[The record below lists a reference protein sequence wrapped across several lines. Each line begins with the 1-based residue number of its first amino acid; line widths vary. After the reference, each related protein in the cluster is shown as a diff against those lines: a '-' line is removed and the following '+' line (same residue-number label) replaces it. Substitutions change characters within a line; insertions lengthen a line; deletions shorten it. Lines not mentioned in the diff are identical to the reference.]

1 MSNDNYWDE
10 EDDLEMEDN
19 NPTQDDG
26 IKNLR
31 KAKRANEKYIKQLE
45 AQLSEYVSKD
55 YERTVSEVLKSKG
68 VNVKA
73 ARLILN
79 DLEEVN
85 EEAVNNWLS
94 NNGDLIGYQ
103 PKQESNL
110 NKEDV
115 QALVK
120 QDSVTQDAMAP
131 SASDDVQQLLANA
144 TTEEELMSIL
154 NSIK

>member
-1 MSNDNYWDE
+1 MSNDNYWED
-10 EDDLEMEDN
+10 EDDQEMEDI
-19 NPTQDDG
+19 PTQEDG

-144 TTEEELMSIL
+144 TSEEEIMSIL

>member
-1 MSNDNYWDE
+1 MSNDNYWED
-10 EDDLEMEDN
+10 EDDLEMDDN

-45 AQLSEYVSKD
+45 AQLSEYVAKD

-144 TTEEELMSIL
+144 TSEEEIMSIL

>member
-1 MSNDNYWDE
+1 MSNDNYWED

-144 TTEEELMSIL
+144 TSEEEIMSIL

>member
-1 MSNDNYWDE
+1 MSNDNYWED
-10 EDDLEMEDN
+10 EDDQEMEDI
-19 NPTQDDG
+19 PTQEDG

-55 YERTVSEVLKSKG
+55 YERIVSETLKSKG

-79 DLEEVN
+79 DLEEIN

-144 TTEEELMSIL
+144 TSEEEIMSIL

>member
-1 MSNDNYWDE
+1 MSNDNYWED
-10 EDDLEMEDN
+10 EDDLEMDDN
-19 NPTQDDG
+19 NPIQDDG

-144 TTEEELMSIL
+144 TTEEEIMSIL

>member
-1 MSNDNYWDE
+1 MSNDNYWEDE
-10 EDDLEMEDN
+10 DELDTED
-19 NPTQDDG
+19 TQYQDDG

-45 AQLSEYVSKD
+45 AQLSEYVAKD

-85 EEAVNNWLS
+85 EDSVNNWLS

-144 TTEEELMSIL
+144 TSEEEIMSIL